1 MAVGL
6 FTYRDDEG
14 VLLIEV
20 QQERHKVG
28 LHLLKKGTTRRT
40 VTEASKTA
48 KQPESGSTDR
58 WEGLKEGREGEERRG
73 GVALTHMLLAL
84 CTLHSHL

>member
-1 MAVGL
+1 MAVAL

-28 LHLLKKGTTRRT
+28 LHLLKKGTARRT
-40 VTEASKTA
+40 VTEASKTT
-48 KQPESGSTDR
+48 KQPESGGTDR
-58 WEGLKEGREGEERRG
+58 WEGLKEGRRG
-73 GVALTHMLLAL
+73 GSNMHATCTMHTSHPFVKVMLER
-84 CTLHSHL
+84 